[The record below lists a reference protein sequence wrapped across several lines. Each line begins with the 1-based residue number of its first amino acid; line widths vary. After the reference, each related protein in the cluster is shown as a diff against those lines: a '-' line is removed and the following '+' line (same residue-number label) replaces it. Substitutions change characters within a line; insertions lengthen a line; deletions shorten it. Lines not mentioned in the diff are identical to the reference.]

1 MDKIAYI
8 QSLAVRAHK
17 ATGGKIEL
25 VDLSEY
31 TECSR
36 RAFMRKWRKL
46 EQRKF
51 PFLKTVREL

>member
-17 ATGGKIEL
+17 ATGGKLDL

-36 RAFMRKWRKL
+36 RAFMRKWKQIDEAKQ
-46 EQRKF
+46 EQ
-51 PFLKTVREL
+51 EIS